1 MSDTNTITREISFW
15 WNEATGEIHL
25 SDGNR
30 FIAAAAPEQMT
41 SLNGHRVLFEWL
53 RSQLE
58 ADGKPAPKQQTHGF
72 QTYVNNELPPPP
84 KRRA

>member
-41 SLNGHRVLFEWL
+41 SLNGHRVLFEW
-53 RSQLE
+53 
-58 ADGKPAPKQQTHGF
+58 PVPT
-72 QTYVNNELPPPP
+72 
-84 KRRA
+84 